1 MGIPGVEASHQNY
14 RHRRKSRNLGWL
26 TTKQIIYSYTGFEFG
41 IIKIINLKWC
51 NKNIIRSSEARLYNI
66 FFTPREVY
74 NFYYTE
80 FKTCIA
86 ILYIFLPIPNNK
98 ISTVF
103 HNINAV

>member
-1 MGIPGVEASHQNY
+1 ME
-14 RHRRKSRNLGWL
+14 NL
-26 TTKQIIYSYTGFEFG
+26 IIYSYTGFEFG

-98 ISTVF
+98 ISTLF